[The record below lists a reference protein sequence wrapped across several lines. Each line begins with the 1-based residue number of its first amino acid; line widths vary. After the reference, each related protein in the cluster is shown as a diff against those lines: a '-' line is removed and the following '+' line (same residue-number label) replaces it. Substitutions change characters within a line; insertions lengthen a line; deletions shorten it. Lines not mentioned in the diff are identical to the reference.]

1 MSARSRERW
10 KLEPL
15 QHPIGSRHCLL
26 RNRCD
31 MHWSHWM
38 VRYMS
43 VGAHIIQQ
51 GATEGNVAPTP
62 ANIHMCTHSL
72 SGRHIHPPRGRTQTQ
87 ARTCCLCLFL
97 TRTAMLC
104 LCTATH
110 VESLGLGHL
119 RVGHAEKQTTSLSC
133 PSHNSAGTPH
143 STAYD
148 PRVAASCRTVETRDP
163 YLVFLR
169 IRSAKPPN
177 ETRA

>member
-38 VRYMS
+38 VRY
-43 VGAHIIQQ
+43 
-51 GATEGNVAPTP
+51 
-62 ANIHMCTHSL
+62 MCTHSL